1 MADDSEI
8 TTKGDKL
15 LASLSS
21 PARHDIFTEA
31 GSRQQGSLQ
40 QGSLPEGLA
49 PELAEELA
57 QRADELARI
66 RAGLLQVGVSESV
79 LDDPESAEISHLT
92 ADEQEE
98 YNDAVREHR
107 ELLAESER
115 DLRELREDRAKAG
128 INYGA
133 SGGGEF

>member
-1 MADDSEI
+1 MADDSDI
-8 TTKGDKL
+8 TNKGDKL

-21 PARHDIFTEA
+21 SARHDIFTEA
-31 GSRQQGSLQ
+31 SPLQ

-49 PELAEELA
+49 PELAEELE

-66 RAGLLQVGVSESV
+66 RAGLLQVGVSESALV
-79 LDDPESAEISHLT
+79 DPESAKISHLT

-98 YNDAVREHR
+98 YNDAIREHR

-133 SGGGEF
+133 SGGRGFDI